1 MPKLFFS
8 LVIPAHNEEK
18 YLRDTLGHLK
28 RLEYPADRFE
38 VIVVE
43 NGSSDGTFELAKTFE
58 SANFKAMQSG
68 KGVSRAKNAG
78 IDHLAAQSDWAVF
91 LDADTLVGPTF
102 LNELNAFLQKP
113 NRYAVGTVSL
123 RPLPDTA
130 YARAWFFVHNVGH
143 MLSKT
148 SFAIKIVRR
157 DLFPPLRFDERL
169 VTAEDIHM
177 IRQAQAHGKFFY
189 LRTKNVATSTR
200 RFEKLGWWYV
210 MFYWV
215 FVALLPEPW
224 QKHFTYEEAR

>member
-1 MPKLFFS
+1 MEKLFFS
-8 LVIPAHNEEK
+8 FVTPAHDEEK
-18 YLRDTLGHLK
+18 YLANTLGHLK
-28 RLEYPADRFE
+28 RLDYPADRFE

-43 NGSSDGTFELAKTFE
+43 NGSSDGTFALAKTFE
-58 SANFKAMQSG
+58 GPNLAVLQSG

-78 IDHLAAQSDWAVF
+78 TDRLSAQSDWVIF
-91 LDADTLVGPTF
+91 LDADTIVEPPF
-102 LNELNAFLQKP
+102 LNELCKYLSGKKDIS
-113 NRYAVGTVSL
+113 VGTISL
-123 RPLPDTA
+123 RPLPDTL

-157 DLFPPLRFDERL
+157 SLFPSLRFDEAL

-189 LRTKNVATSTR
+189 MWTKSVATSTR

-210 MFYWV
+210 LFYWV
-215 FVALLPEPW
+215 FVAVLPEPW